1 VRVRRWERLA
11 ARAVLGVLRRR
22 TEGIERAVMLMKM
35 RLVVFFHPVT
45 WSLRRRVSGGSG
57 LTCAADL
64 AAL

>member
-22 TEGIERAVMLMKM
+22 AEGIERAVMLIRM

>member
-1 VRVRRWERLA
+1 MRRWERLA
-11 ARAVLGVLRRR
+11 ARAALAVLRRR
-22 TEGIERAVMLMKM
+22 AEEIERAVMLIRM

-64 AAL
+64 GAL